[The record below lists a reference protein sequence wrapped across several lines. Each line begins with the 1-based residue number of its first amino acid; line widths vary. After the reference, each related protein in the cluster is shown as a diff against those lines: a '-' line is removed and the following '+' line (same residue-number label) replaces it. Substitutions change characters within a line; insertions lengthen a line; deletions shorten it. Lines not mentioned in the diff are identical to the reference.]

1 MEETF
6 FIKISGKAN
15 IPERLEVDKNYHIA
29 CDCSIT
35 QESKDSNENG
45 TYDITFKAQP
55 MTVEILKSNGT
66 IIKAKDIRKN
76 SVRFRNYLYKLWSEE
91 GCIHSFDDVYEAV
104 VYEAMGIMPSLL
116 RSVIKRMDEK

>member
-1 MEETF
+1 MEETY

-15 IPERLEVDKNYHIA
+15 IPERLEVDKNYHVA

-55 MTVEILKSNGT
+55 MTVEILKSNGK
-66 IIKAKDIRKN
+66 IIKARDPRKN
-76 SVRFRNYLYKLWSEE
+76 SQKMRNYLWKIYTDE
-91 GCIHSFDDVYEAV
+91 GYCEDFDLVYDTFA
-104 VYEAMGIMPSLL
+104 YEVMGMTPSILK
-116 RSVIKRMDEK
+116 SVIKRLNDK

>member
-35 QESKDSNENG
+35 QEQKDSNENG
-45 TYDITFKAQP
+45 SYNITFKAEP
-55 MTVEILKSNGT
+55 MTVEILKNNGS
-66 IIKAKDIRKN
+66 IIKARDPRRN
-76 SVRFRNYLYKLWSEE
+76 SQKFRNYLYKLWSEE
-91 GCIHSFDDVYEAV
+91 GCIYTFDEVYEAV
-104 VYEAMGIMPSLL
+104 VHEAMGVMPSFL

>member
-1 MEETF
+1 MEETY

-55 MTVEILKSNGT
+55 MTVEILKSNGS
-66 IIKAKDIRKN
+66 IIKAKDPRRV
-76 SVRFRNYLYKLWSEE
+76 SVRMRNFIYKNWSQE
-91 GCIHSFDDVYEAV
+91 GCVYDFEEVYDAV
-104 VYEAMGIMPSLL
+104 AYELMGNVPSAL
-116 RSVIKRMDEK
+116 RTVIKRMDEK